1 MDQFWLLTRWEPG
14 VNPENRSRDPAYVVA
29 HVKLRLCTNFSR
41 WPGGNPVEPGG
52 PGRDPAYVVARV
64 KLRPWTNFGSDP
76 VHERYLTW
84 VFRDIAEGEEEEE
97 EEEEEETE
105 RFLEATFRG
114 LKKIAL
120 ISCIK
125 N

>member
-1 MDQFWLLTRWEPG
+1 MEPG
-14 VNPENRSRDPAYVVA
+14 VNPEDRSLDPAYVVA
-29 HVKLRLCTNFSR
+29 RVKLRLCTNFSC

-76 VHERYLTW
+76 VYERYLTW
-84 VFRDIAEGEEEEE
+84 VFRDIAEKKKKKKKKKK

-114 LKKIAL
+114 LKKT
-120 ISCIK
+120 
-125 N
+125 